1 MGLVTPDY
9 GLLFWML
16 LTFGVV
22 VFVLGKYAWKPI
34 LTAIKE
40 RENSIDQA
48 LKSADKMKEQMAKL
62 KADNEKILGEARME
76 RDKLMKEARELKDQI
91 IAEARVSAAAE
102 GNKMLELARQA
113 INNER
118 AAAVDQ
124 IRAMVASLSVD
135 IAEKLLQKKLEGKD
149 DQKALIDQLLNQT
162 KFN

>member
-16 LTFGVV
+16 VTFGIVV
-22 VFVLGKYAWKPI
+22 YILGKFAWKPI
-34 LTAIKE
+34 LNAIRE

-91 IAEARVSAAAE
+91 IADARVSAAEE
-102 GNKMLELARQA
+102 GNKMLELAKQA

-118 AAAVDQ
+118 AAAIDQ
-124 IRAMVASLSVD
+124 IKAMVASLSVD
-135 IAEKLLQKKLEGKD
+135 IAEKLLQKNLEGKD
-149 DQKALIDQLLNQT
+149 DQKRLIDQLLNQT